1 MARIAASLLAIMLAA
16 PALAQDLRSADT
28 LARPACEL
36 HVWPSAGLAVMRA
49 HAHDNF
55 VWSAGDGQRGIVG
68 LVSHSAAASGPN
80 VNDTFTTEHYG
91 PLQNGPLT
99 PSRQIALMQALPL
112 AEMLGLPGYRPVFH
126 SGSKTLADVRKP
138 ARLSEDGPACHA
150 ELLLTDL
157 TYARVY
163 AHGHNLKAFWVLRD
177 FGSDLALKRRAG
189 LPEENPLTVPTDET
203 KRTDDAFF
211 ADLERAFTSTLQQ
224 FGRDVQQKAK
234 P

>member
-1 MARIAASLLAIMLAA
+1 MARIAALLVAIAVAA
-16 PALAQDLRSADT
+16 PALAQNAESVP
-28 LARPACEL
+28 PAPCEL
-36 HVWPSAGLAVMRA
+36 HVWPSAGLAVMHA

-55 VWSAGDGQRGIVG
+55 VWSAGDGQRSIVG
-68 LVSHSAAASGPN
+68 LFSHSAAASGPN
-80 VNDTFTTEHYG
+80 VNDDFTTEHYG
-91 PLQNGPLT
+91 PIRNGPLT
-99 PSRQIALMQALPL
+99 PARQIALMQAMPL

-126 SGSKTLADVRKP
+126 TGNMTLADVRRS
-138 ARLSEDGPACHA
+138 ARLSAEGPACHA

-177 FGSDLALKRRAG
+177 FGSGTTMMRRAG
-189 LPEENPLTVPTDET
+189 RAEEDKLTVPTDET
-203 KRTDDAFF
+203 KRTDEAFF

-224 FGRDVQQKAK
+224 FGQDVQQKAK